1 MEFAHPDDIYM
12 TSNHMSQAATDT
24 SYTWTQLYLDSEYVS
39 STSSSFPMND
49 VGSSVSGTSLSQDD
63 ESEEH
68 VSIFTCT
75 HSTRRYGCVMFTY
88 LKICNN
94 LAHYA

>member
-1 MEFAHPDDIYM
+1 MEPVNQDHTHM
-12 TSNHMSQAATDT
+12 TSHQMAQQATGT
-24 SYTWTQLYLDSEYVS
+24 SDILTQLYFDSETVS
-39 STSSSFPMND
+39 SASSYFPMND
-49 VGSSVSGTSLSQDD
+49 VGSLVSGTSLSQDD

-68 VSIFTCT
+68 VSSLTST

-94 LAHYA
+94 